1 MSQVIR
7 AKLADNVKKFRELK
21 GYTREE
27 LSIMLGFD
35 NSYISKLERKSLN
48 ITIDRV
54 AIIAKT
60 LGVEVYQLLE

>member
-54 AIIAKT
+54 AIIAKA